1 MGRFGSLS
9 KGKLMI
15 LALVFVPLS
24 LLCYQSYSARSKR
37 LSDGS
42 GLNLLNSRR
51 KDAARKD
58 HIAGRARSMV
68 LNQQRERLKAS
79 SIQDSLNRAP
89 HLLGGAVKNNN
100 AAEKSSEAKKPDESM
115 MPNDQ
120 KDGHRQQGGP
130 KFREEELGDGQKLKR
145 KTGAE
150 PVDHMEDEDLRLRQE
165 RKENKQ
171 TDHEEQDDQEQER
184 KQREQ
189 EKRQEEEERKQ
200 HEQEK
205 RQEEEERKQH
215 EQEQREEEEEQAN
228 QKRAQEEEKKRQEQ
242 ERKKEELEERQRE
255 QEKRQEQQQRQ
266 QPASNGGKG
275 KEDTVKLQFVKK
287 MIKHAWDSYEKHA
300 WGYNE
305 LSATGKSGSDG
316 QGMFGN
322 SHIGASLVDAL
333 DTLYIA
339 GFMDEYKRGRKWV
352 KEHLDYNKVV
362 GSTVSMFEMNIRFVG
377 ACLSMYAL
385 TGDELYKEKAK
396 DLVDRFMPAFRSSGL
411 AHNWIVL
418 NGYSKAR
425 DDSGPCFVIAE
436 PGTLHLEF
444 AYLSTITGDNRYL
457 KQVEKVRDALTSS
470 SMSGSLPG
478 LISSEINTDSG
489 TPCKSELSLD
499 GGSDSYYEYLIK
511 SYLQSGKTD
520 ARALRLFNDLVKSVD
535 SKMMGKVT
543 KGGKTYRFLGRTSGG
558 GGYLDARMGHLA
570 CFSGGMFALGAKHG
584 SQPDMT
590 LQLGKDITEA
600 CHEMYDKTATKIGP
614 DEGMF
619 MNGDAGQ
626 NRIFSLS
633 SPVYLLR
640 PEVVES
646 YFVLWRTT
654 KDPKYRQ
661 WAWEAAQAIE
671 KYCRVDGGYTDLAN
685 VDQVPPHPNSGMQ
698 QSFFLAETLKYLYLI
713 FTDDDVLPLDKWV
726 FNTEAHPFPIKG
738 AFDSDSNL
746 PLHSKTA

>member
-1 MGRFGSLS
+1 MGRASNTLDVDSIEFSFFSFDVKSEGWTMGRFSGKQLLVLLVIISTIVLCYRSYQRRIGPSTVQNPNGVLQSSQSVEGRLFMDSGESVGEAQVRS
-9 KGKLMI
+9 KETHTIIKPKKLKKALLDAASMVVLATRAKEVAPLPTLPRAHHVEAATTEQIEVHARRTRPI
-15 LALVFVPLS
+15 LATTKPAPAKLVEP
-24 LLCYQSYSARSKR
+24 ASKT
-37 LSDGS
+37 
-42 GLNLLNSRR
+42 
-51 KDAARKD
+51 
-58 HIAGRARSMV
+58 
-68 LNQQRERLKAS
+68 
-79 SIQDSLNRAP
+79 
-89 HLLGGAVKNNN
+89 GGAQS
-100 AAEKSSEAKKPDESM
+100 AAKPSAKG
-115 MPNDQ
+115 N
-120 KDGHRQQGGP
+120 
-130 KFREEELGDGQKLKR
+130 
-145 KTGAE
+145 
-150 PVDHMEDEDLRLRQE
+150 
-165 RKENKQ
+165 
-171 TDHEEQDDQEQER
+171 
-184 KQREQ
+184 
-189 EKRQEEEERKQ
+189 
-200 HEQEK
+200 
-205 RQEEEERKQH
+205 
-215 EQEQREEEEEQAN
+215 
-228 QKRAQEEEKKRQEQ
+228 
-242 ERKKEELEERQRE
+242 
-255 QEKRQEQQQRQ
+255 
-266 QPASNGGKG
+266 
-275 KEDTVKLQFVKK
+275 EDTEKLQFVKK

-385 TGDELYKEKAK
+385 TGDQLYKEKAK

-558 GGYLDARMGHLA
+558 GGYLDTRMGHLA
-570 CFSGGMFALGAKHG
+570 CFSGGMFALGAKHS
-584 SQPDMT
+584 SQQDMSMR
-590 LQLGKDITEA
+590 LGEDITEA
-600 CHEMYDKTATKIGP
+600 CRQMYHNTATKIGA
-614 DEGMF
+614 DEVSFRQG
-619 MNGDAGQ
+619 NVDQGPL
-626 NRIFSLS
+626 FSLS
-633 SPVYLLR
+633 SQVYLLR